1 MNGPQIIDLTS
12 EEQPVEL
19 PHGPVT
25 ATTCH
30 TIKSLKV
37 ICGQERHPRVSYSRE
52 EPGKGSHEGTLN
64 VVSPDAVQ
72 IDAGVCR
79 GGSGHGAARPV
90 GCQAGGGLPF
100 WQEREV
106 KRRVANRNPSAW
118 LALSVK
124 SLSVPGRLCIL
135 QPSIKTNAHLQ

>member
-1 MNGPQIIDLTS
+1 MITPES
-12 EEQPVEL
+12 
-19 PHGPVT
+19 VT
-25 ATTCH
+25 AV
-30 TIKSLKV
+30 KSR
-37 ICGQERHPRVSYSRE
+37 GRAATRE
-52 EPGKGSHEGTLN
+52 HIG
-64 VVSPDAVQ
+64 VSPDAVQ
-72 IDAGVCR
+72 IAAGVCR

-106 KRRVANRNPSAW
+106 MRRVANRNPSAW

-135 QPSIKTNAHLQ
+135 QLSIKTNAHLQ

>member
-1 MNGPQIIDLTS
+1 MNGPQIVDLTS
-12 EEQPVEL
+12 EEWPAEL

-30 TIKSLKV
+30 MIKSLKV
-37 ICGQERHPRVSYSRE
+37 ICGQERSVTAVKSRGRAATRE
-52 EPGKGSHEGTLN
+52 HI

-90 GCQAGGGLPF
+90 GSQAGGGLPF
-100 WQEREV
+100 WQERKV
-106 KRRVANRNPSAW
+106 MRRVANRNPSAW

-135 QPSIKTNAHLQ
+135 QLSIKTNAHLQ